1 MSLTETDQKDYI
13 IVKPQEAEYWEI
25 LVTFGNLL
33 KTADYPNKNIIWD
46 FRNLSLKTTYEDLYK
61 IKDLVKN
68 QYPEHA
74 KPDRKVAIVAEG
86 SFNLALAQEY
96 KRIAKELPPE
106 FKIFSD
112 LNSAKDWISQKPG

>member
-61 IKDLVKN
+61 IKDLDI
-68 QYPEHA
+68 QIPT
-74 KPDRKVAIVAEG
+74 
-86 SFNLALAQEY
+86 
-96 KRIAKELPPE
+96 
-106 FKIFSD
+106 
-112 LNSAKDWISQKPG
+112 